1 MLIPRGRADERRKE
15 ILRMKF
21 RSEEKEK
28 FFIPEKG
35 KLDKNNPALDLLS
48 HQKIRNSTIL
58 RSLITHP
65 EVFSG
70 AAVG

>member
-1 MLIPRGRADERRKE
+1 
-15 ILRMKF
+15 MKV

-48 HQKIRNSTIL
+48 HQKIRNSTIP